1 MQTPD
6 AYYRRYHSI
15 TVGQPGQ
22 GEALASGIRVDRYL
36 LGAQQPNI
44 DERAKLARKVKS
56 DLKILRR
63 DDPHAGIKLWVD
75 NGEDWEEHTF
85 ADFSISEGDQLW
97 ALLRYPYVGKG
108 SPEAI
113 QVALQLAAVDLP
125 GSPPLVRPEDFQG
138 YCDRWFGLDC
148 NGFVGNYLR
157 HVYQSVHWS
166 DVNASSDAIESNDQ
180 ISTIW
185 TKFDGI
191 EQVRA
196 INVDPADL
204 NLLVMVDQNGVVVPG
219 GKPPDYGHIMISEP
233 GESAQITNSKGKL
246 PVGRDAAV
254 PAICVV
260 ESTKAKDET
269 DGLSGLAKSYYAY
282 CETAGRDGVFTVLR
296 GLNGGLLRVRI
307 KAVGWA
313 S

>member
-6 AYYRRYHSI
+6 DYYKRYHSI

-22 GEALASGIRVDRYL
+22 AEALAPAVRVDRYR
-36 LGAQQPNI
+36 LGAQQPYI
-44 DERAKLARKVKS
+44 DERSRLARKVKS
-56 DLKILRR
+56 DLKILRKA
-63 DDPHAGIKLWVD
+63 DPKAGVKVLVN
-75 NGEDWEEHTF
+75 NGTDWEQHMF
-85 ADFSISEGDQLW
+85 ADFSTSADDQLW

-125 GSPPLVRPEDFQG
+125 DSPPLVRPEDFQS
-138 YCDRWFGLDC
+138 YCDRWFGVDC
-148 NGFVGNYLR
+148 NGFVGSYLR

-166 DVNASSDAIESNDQ
+166 DVNASADAVESNDL

-191 EQVRA
+191 EQVGA
-196 INVDPADL
+196 ANVDPRDL
-204 NLLVMVDQNGVVVPG
+204 NLLVMVDQHGAVVPG
-219 GKPPDYGHIMISEP
+219 GKPPHGHIMISEP
-233 GESAQITNSKGKL
+233 GESAQVKNAKGKL
-246 PVGRDAAV
+246 PVGRDVAV
-254 PAICVV
+254 PAICVI
-260 ESTKAKDET
+260 ESTAAKDES

-282 CETAGRDGVFTVLR
+282 CEIAVEEGVFTVLR

-313 S
+313 SR